1 MVYKCKITEIEK
13 GESKQYATAYTYFSD
28 DKPIGRVVLTKKI
41 AGKWKDWYLLSNVVI
56 YPEFRGLGLCGKM
69 LKCVLKKY
77 ANEKI
82 YLEVKEENIP
92 AVKCYI
98 KSGFEIQDKI
108 KKLLIMIK

>member
-1 MVYKCKITEIEK
+1 MVYKCVITETEK
-13 GESKQYATAYTYFSD
+13 GERGTAYTYFKD
-28 DKPIGRVVLTKKI
+28 DKPIGRLVITKKNL
-41 AGKWKDWYLLSNVVI
+41 GKWKGWYLLSNVVI
-56 YPEFRGLGLCGKM
+56 YPEFRGLGFCGKM

-82 YLEVKEENIP
+82 YLEVKEGNIP

-98 KSGFEIQDKI
+98 ESGFEIQDKI